1 MIGQLPHSH
10 ADARAIPVSI
20 TIAEA
25 GRTEAVAGISEPVP
39 EPRISAVEV
48 RPVEWTVKRAIETIS
63 APSAA
68 PATITAPTTAPTA
81 VAAPTEATE
90 SSIASS
96 PAPVPAMKSVPH
108 QLNGRAGFVAI
119 RDAINRRADIQRRI
133 VG

>member
-25 GRTEAVAGISEPVP
+25 GITEAVAGISEPVP

-63 APSAA
+63 APSA
-68 PATITAPTTAPTA
+68 APTA